1 MKWFSALLCAGVAA
15 LAWAGEKAYEVEVVR
30 DVPYVAGDEAERHKL
45 DLYAPKGKKDA
56 PVLLFFHGGGF
67 TKGERKSGASI
78 GRLLVA
84 RGYVVASAGYRL
96 APETKHP
103 GAVQD
108 GAKALAWARK
118 NISKYGG
125 DPEQL
130 FVGGHSAGAILSG
143 ILATDERFLK
153 AEGLGLKDV
162 RGVVSLSGLFRLP
175 EARAPVFGDAEAR
188 DKASAINHVREGL
201 PPFLLVRAENDNP
214 DRDGDS
220 EAFADALKKHRVP
233 YTFFVAKG
241 RNHGTVYSAM
251 KDGDPTLEEVVKFL
265 QRHGKPAR

>member
-1 MKWFSALLCAGVAA
+1 MKWFSALLGVGMAA
-15 LAWAGEKAYEVEVVR
+15 LALAGEKAYEVEVVR
-30 DVPYVAGDEAERHKL
+30 DLPYVASDADERHKL
-45 DLYAPKGKKDA
+45 DLYVPKGKKDA

-67 TKGERKSGASI
+67 TKGDRKSGASI
-78 GRLLVA
+78 GRLLAA

-96 APETKHP
+96 APATKHP

-108 GAKALAWARK
+108 GAKAVAWLRK
-118 NISKYGG
+118 NIARHGG
-125 DPEQL
+125 DPEQV

-143 ILATDERFLK
+143 ILATDEQFLK
-153 AEGLGLKDV
+153 AEGLSPKDV

-175 EARAPVFGDAEAR
+175 EARAPVFGDASAR
-188 DKASAINHVREGL
+188 DKASAINHARAGL

-220 EAFADALKKHRVP
+220 EAFAEALKKHKVAH
-233 YTFFVAKG
+233 TFFVAKG

-265 QRHGKPAR
+265 QRHGKGK

>member
-1 MKWFSALLCAGVAA
+1 MKWFSALLFAGMATVAC
-15 LAWAGEKAYEVEVVR
+15 AGEKAYEVEVVR
-30 DVPYVAGDEAERHKL
+30 DLAYVAADANDRHKL
-45 DLYAPKGKKDA
+45 DLYVPKGKKDA
-56 PVLLFFHGGGF
+56 AVLLFFHGGGF
-67 TKGERKSGASI
+67 TGGDRKSGATI
-78 GRLLVA
+78 GKLLAA

-96 APETKHP
+96 APATKHP
-103 GAVQD
+103 GAIED
-108 GAKALAWARK
+108 GAKALAWLRK
-118 NISKYGG
+118 NISKHGG

-143 ILATDERFLK
+143 ILATDEQFLK
-153 AEGLGLKDV
+153 AEGLGVKDV

-175 EARAPVFGDAEAR
+175 EARAPVFGDAAAR
-188 DKASAINHVREGL
+188 DKASAINHVRDGL

-220 EAFADALKKHRVP
+220 EAFAEALKKHKVP
-233 YTFFVAKG
+233 HTFYVGKD

-265 QRHGKPAR
+265 QRYAKPSR